1 MDKNWLDNKTVI
13 VTGASSGM
21 GKGITEK
28 LIKEHGC
35 TVLGVARSQQKME
48 ALVAELGEYADKFS
62 YQLFD
67 VSDRANWDNYLNYLN
82 ENNIK
87 PDILIN
93 NAGILPK
100 FDKFQHYSIE
110 DIEKA
115 MNINFYSAVYS
126 MHALLPLLLESPSP
140 AIINID
146 SSAALMS
153 LAGTSGYSASK
164 AALKSLTESMRE
176 ELRGTCYVGIVCPGF
191 TKTDI
196 FRNQSSSDEKAQ
208 KMLNMVS
215 TSCDTM
221 VKWIMNGINKQHELM
236 VFGMDAA
243 FMNYFGR
250 LLPVQ
255 GGRLFSAVMKM
266 SKLPL
271 FDGIFKED

>member
-126 MHALLPLLLESPSP
+126 MHALLPLLLESSAP

-153 LAGTSGYSASK
+153 LAGTSVYSASK

-176 ELRGTCYVGIVCPGF
+176 ELRGKCYVGIVCPGF

-221 VKWIMNGINKQHELM
+221 VKWIMNGIKKQHELM

-271 FDGIFKED
+271 FDGVFKED

>member
-48 ALVAELGEYADKFS
+48 ALVAELGEYANKFS

-153 LAGTSGYSASK
+153 LAGTSVYSASK

-176 ELRGTCYVGIVCPGF
+176 ELRGKCYVGIVCPGF

-221 VKWIMNGINKQHELM
+221 VKWIMNGIKKQHELM

-250 LLPVQ
+250 LLPVL

-271 FDGIFKED
+271 FDGVFKED

>member
-1 MDKNWLDNKTVI
+1 MDQNWLNNKTVI

-67 VSDRANWDNYLNYLN
+67 VSDRANWDNYLAYLQ
-82 ENNIK
+82 ENNIQ
-87 PDILIN
+87 PDVLIN

-110 DIEKA
+110 EIEKA

-126 MHALLPLLLESPSP
+126 MHALLPLLLKSSSP

-153 LAGTSGYSASK
+153 LAGTSVYSASK

-176 ELRGTCYVGIVCPGF
+176 ELRGKCYVGIVCPGF

-196 FRNQSSSDEKAQ
+196 FRNQGSSDEKAQ

-215 TSCDTM
+215 TSCDRM
-221 VKWIMNGINKQHELM
+221 VNLIMNGISKQHSLM

-255 GGRLFSAVMKM
+255 GGRLFGAVMKM

>member
-48 ALVAELGEYADKFS
+48 ALVAELGEYANKFS

-126 MHALLPLLLESPSP
+126 MHALLPLLL
-140 AIINID
+140 
-146 SSAALMS
+146 
-153 LAGTSGYSASK
+153 
-164 AALKSLTESMRE
+164 
-176 ELRGTCYVGIVCPGF
+176 
-191 TKTDI
+191 
-196 FRNQSSSDEKAQ
+196 
-208 KMLNMVS
+208 
-215 TSCDTM
+215 
-221 VKWIMNGINKQHELM
+221 
-236 VFGMDAA
+236 
-243 FMNYFGR
+243 
-250 LLPVQ
+250 
-255 GGRLFSAVMKM
+255 
-266 SKLPL
+266 
-271 FDGIFKED
+271 

>member
-48 ALVAELGEYADKFS
+48 ALVAELGEYANKFS

-67 VSDRANWDNYLNYLN
+67 VSDRANWNNYLNYLN

-153 LAGTSGYSASK
+153 LAGTSVYSASK

-176 ELRGTCYVGIVCPGF
+176 ELRGKCYVGIVCPGF

-221 VKWIMNGINKQHELM
+221 VKWIMNGIKKQHELM

-271 FDGIFKED
+271 FDGVFKED

>member
-153 LAGTSGYSASK
+153 LAGTSVYSTSK
-164 AALKSLTESMRE
+164 AAIKSLTESMRE
-176 ELRGTCYVGIVCPGF
+176 ELRGKCYVGIVCPGF

-196 FRNQSSSDEKAQ
+196 FRNQGSSDEKAQ

-271 FDGIFKED
+271 FDGVFKED

>member
-1 MDKNWLDNKTVI
+1 MDQNWLNNKTVI

-67 VSDRANWDNYLNYLN
+67 VSDRANWDNYLAYLE
-82 ENNIK
+82 ENNIQ
-87 PDILIN
+87 PDVLIN

-110 DIEKA
+110 EIEKA
-115 MNINFYSAVYS
+115 MNINFYAAVYS
-126 MHALLPLLLESPSP
+126 MHALLPLILKSSSP
-140 AIINID
+140 AIINVD

-153 LAGTSGYSASK
+153 LAGTSVYSASK

-176 ELRGTCYVGIVCPGF
+176 ELRGKCYVGIVCPGF

-196 FRNQSSSDEKAQ
+196 FRNQGDSDEKAQ

-215 TSCDTM
+215 TSCDKM
-221 VKWIMNGINKQHELM
+221 VNMIMNGISKKHSLM

-271 FDGIFKED
+271 FDGVFKED